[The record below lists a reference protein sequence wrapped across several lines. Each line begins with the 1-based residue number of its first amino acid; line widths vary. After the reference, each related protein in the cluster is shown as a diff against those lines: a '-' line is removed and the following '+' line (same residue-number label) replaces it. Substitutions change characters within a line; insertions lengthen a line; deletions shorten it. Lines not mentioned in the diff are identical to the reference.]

1 MLSDLMNI
9 TVECADAKVAAESLS
24 IREQVSQKELKALRD
39 QIDGM
44 ERVYGRDYGK
54 ARDSSTAVEGIIRDI
69 PEERHQEAP
78 RQLGINTVLTQS
90 GDNTEPL
97 LLEIFRLTA
106 SLDTKEEKIQ
116 HLQQKLLEAR
126 TGADAAAVGVGGV
139 GGRAI
144 ESSPISDVD
153 QSPYKELFVNSEAE
167 MMRLKV
173 RQSKECHYTVL
184 NVFYSS

>member
-9 TVECADAKVAAESLS
+9 TVECADAKVAAESLL
-24 IREQVSQKELKALRD
+24 IRDQVSQKELNALRD

-44 ERVYGRDYGK
+44 ERVYGK

-69 PEERHQEAP
+69 PEVQHQEAP
-78 RQLGINTVLTQS
+78 RQLGMNTVPTQS
-90 GDNTEPL
+90 VDNTEPL
-97 LLEIFRLTA
+97 LLEILRLTA
-106 SLDTKEEKIQ
+106 SLDTKEETIQ
-116 HLQQKLLEAR
+116 HLQQRLVEAR
-126 TGADAAAVGVGGV
+126 TVADAAAVAVAVGGE

-173 RQSKECHYTVL
+173 RQGK
-184 NVFYSS
+184 NVITLH